1 MHPTYTY
8 STIILYTLCMH
19 IMHAVITE
27 IIPLC
32 LNYPSCTSATPL
44 CMDVPP
50 PTGTQTLMMAIPFTP
65 MDSSTPDILCP
76 IHLHSSERCVDLFSC
91 HRFSESANAN
101 SITICRTADN
111 ASSLEMCFHNL
122 TEAINGTKI
131 HFFYSDLLCSSD
143 LTITTD
149 YESSR
154 TYIRSMQ
161 LIVDYQEKIP
171 TTATLPE
178 SDTTCGTE
186 SPSLNTLSYLISA
199 T

>member
-1 MHPTYTY
+1 MLH
-8 STIILYTLCMH
+8 SS
-19 IMHAVITE
+19 VITE
-27 IIPLC
+27 TKSVSLAD
-32 LNYPSCTSATPL
+32 PSYTSATPS
-44 CMDVPP
+44 CIDVPP
-50 PTGTQTLMMAIPFTP
+50 LTGTQTLVLAIPFTP

-76 IHLHSSERCVDLFSC
+76 IFLHSGERCVDLLSC
-91 HRFSESANAN
+91 NRFSESVYAN

-111 ASSLEMCFHNL
+111 VSSLEMCFHNV

-143 LTITTD
+143 VTISAMH
-149 YESSR
+149 ESSR

-178 SDTTCGTE
+178 SDTTRGTE
-186 SPSLNTLSYLISA
+186 SPSLNTLSYLISV
-199 T
+199 TL